1 MAANLATGFE
11 LICLNR
17 DLGRISRVW
26 SPLNCFC
33 QERER
38 ERERVSSSVTSV
50 KYKVAQNLPKK

>member
-1 MAANLATGFE
+1 MAANGLATGFE

-17 DLGRISRVW
+17 DLGWISRVW

-38 ERERVSSSVTSV
+38 ERERERESVE
-50 KYKVAQNLPKK
+50 QRDQCEI